1 MLFTQKH
8 HILILSLCV
17 GVHFAAV
24 TFLLPVLSM
33 IGTGSPL
40 LEATFALAH
49 IAMLPVMGRLSDRY
63 GTRRVLL
70 WSLIGQ
76 ALAFSIAAT
85 SLTFE
90 VLFVARIIAGASS
103 AVLPVCFAWIRRH
116 VCKSLWSR
124 SYALIMLGI
133 TAGGG
138 LGALISGVLFEV
150 TTWLPNVVMLV
161 MSLSCIL
168 AVRAL
173 PLEQRRYNIFS
184 FKERM
189 RNFMSMRAL
198 VVLACVFLMVS
209 SGFHLFRTLIS
220 FRFED
225 PVFSGVLIGLIAF
238 GSGLAQVA
246 LALNPVEHDPFRLFL
261 FATTGVVLAFA
272 LGTLIPTPIFIVS
285 LILLSVSIGT
295 SDVWGGIFMHRLIPG
310 SIAGEMSGVVFGIG
324 ALGKICGPIVAM
336 WTVEFSSITH
346 GFSIAFLCGF
356 FGLAFLLA
364 IKTKRD

>member
-1 MLFTQKH
+1 MLLTQKH
-8 HILILSLCV
+8 HVLILSLCV

-24 TFLLPVLSM
+24 TFLLPILSM
-33 IGTGSPL
+33 IGTGSPF

-49 IAMLPVMGRLSDRY
+49 IAMLPIMGRLSDRY

-70 WSLIGQ
+70 WSLAGQ

-85 SLTFE
+85 SMTFE

-116 VCKSLWSR
+116 VSEGLRSR
-124 SYALIMLGI
+124 SYAILMLGI

-138 LGALISGVLFEV
+138 VGALVSGLLFS
-150 TTWLPNVVMLV
+150 TATWLPSVVMLAV
-161 MSLSCIL
+161 SLLCLI

-173 PLEQRRYNIFS
+173 PLERRRYSTFS

-189 RNFMSMRAL
+189 RKFMSMRAL

-225 PVFSGVLIGLIAF
+225 PVFSGVLIGLIAL

-246 LALNPVEHDPFRLFL
+246 LALHPVERDPFRLFL

-272 LGTLIPTPIFIVS
+272 LGTLVPTPIFIVS
-285 LILLSVSIGT
+285 IILLSISIGT
-295 SDVWGGIFMHRLIPG
+295 SDVWGGVFMHRLIPG
-310 SIAGEMSGVVFGIG
+310 STAGEMSGIVFGIG
-324 ALGKICGPIVAM
+324 AFGKICGPIVAM
-336 WTVEFSSITH
+336 WAVEFSSITH

-356 FGLAFLLA
+356 FGLASLLA